1 VVVEKIYQYFGE
13 EYIPSA
19 ASFGSEAERQLAT
32 DSLSTF
38 LSSSLNVE
46 LVFVIL
52 KSVTERAKEDLL
64 SDMIGNDADVCPYK
78 DMVHVPLNSHAN

>member
-1 VVVEKIYQYFGE
+1 MIQKIWQYFGL
-13 EYIPSA
+13 EYQPSDDT
-19 ASFGSEAERQLAT
+19 FGSEAERQLAT

-52 KSVTERAKEDLL
+52 KSVTERAK
-64 SDMIGNDADVCPYK
+64 NDNMLEITNQIVDKCP
-78 DMVHVPLNSHAN
+78 V